1 MCHAIARLEGS
12 AQMASQQPQLS
23 NQGPPSPTFPSIG
36 LSTLEI
42 WRSTLPFSWVPRAFR
57 EKSYTVKSTGRF
69 AVLNVGAVKAVIAE
83 AHERLLSID
92 HKKEPD
98 DPSHAGITGYGSE
111 DLAIAAELSALL
123 ASDDIYSVPD
133 ITRPV

>member
-1 MCHAIARLEGS
+1 MSRYCPPGRVGTNGVPTAAAFQPRPTESYLSANWLEYFGD
-12 AQMASQQPQLS
+12 
-23 NQGPPSPTFPSIG
+23 
-36 LSTLEI
+36 LEI
-42 WRSTLPFSWVPRAFR
+42 DTAVQLVARAFR

-133 ITRPV
+133 IARPV